1 MEELL
6 ILLIAIQRTAKD
18 IHYFAKGAEFWSDHL
33 LADKVYDGLEGFMD
47 EIQEGYFMGEELA
60 TIPQKMLYER
70 ACKMMPEGDFAV
82 YPLFTVLDNLLV
94 KGIALTTELSKAS
107 DITAADSDLLGRICA
122 DLQAK
127 HGLVYRR
134 LK

>member
-1 MEELL
+1 MV
-6 ILLIAIQRTAKD
+6 LLIAIQRTAKD
-18 IHYFAKGAEFWSDHL
+18 IHYHAKGSEFWSDHL
-33 LADKVYDGLEGFMD
+33 FADKIYDGLEDFMD

-60 TIPQKMLYER
+60 TIPQKKLYER
-70 ACKMMPEGDFAV
+70 ACKLMPEGDFDV
-82 YPLFTVLDNLLV
+82 YPLFVILDDLLMR
-94 KGIALTTELSKAS
+94 GIALATDISNAS

-127 HGLVYRR
+127 HGLLYRR